1 MLTFLVV
8 LLYSS
13 VTVSAA
19 TAKIKLNKTKA
30 SVCMGQTL
38 TLKASVTGKSRKV
51 TWASSNKRVAKVSAS
66 GKVTPVSMGR
76 AVIAATANG
85 KKATCLVTVYQN
97 FLRLS
102 DFAVNSRFCGINLG
116 SDYLNTYHYLQS
128 GSSTAYYDFYAF
140 YKKQYRLTDAQ
151 VVRTLR
157 GITLGRT
164 ISDVI
169 RVYGSNYKKETFS
182 PASDKIYR
190 IQNESYAK
198 KGEYYNGTLTL
209 KYAKT
214 VLVYTYPNNTSY
226 AIRFYFNKANKLI
239 AIIYTRNYNSIYSY
253 DSWSKY

>member
-19 TAKIKLNKTKA
+19 TAQIKLNKTKA
-30 SVCMGQTL
+30 TVSMGQTF
-38 TLKASVTGKSRKV
+38 TLKASVTGKSKKV
-51 TWASSNKRVAKVSAS
+51 S

-214 VLVYTYPNNTSY
+214 VLVYTYPKNTSY